1 MFKATPPLQKMLRR
15 LPLSPKQAG
24 KEYYKGNRV
33 GSMGIINRY
42 GNFIPDWNKIRT
54 FVYPERGTKN
64 TDLTPFVAESIP
76 KVRYTETNTPENYPK
91 RFGGEDYLSA
101 WKMAGGH
108 DLVEVETA
116 GGDANAKTRT
126 NMPTPFEERPATK
139 S

>member
-1 MFKATPPLQKMLRR
+1 M
-15 LPLSPKQAG
+15 
-24 KEYYKGNRV
+24 
-33 GSMGIINRY
+33 
-42 GNFIPDWNKIRT
+42 
-54 FVYPERGTKN
+54 
-64 TDLTPFVAESIP
+64 AESIP